1 MASVL
6 LLDVEPA
13 RLRLH
18 TQTQRAKR
26 LAGNLSL
33 PWSPRPGATC
43 ATLISLLLDALTL
56 GGAGTSYG
64 VAQRKIGSPGLPEK
78 NMACNKHCA
87 LFSLHPS
94 VTGTSCW
101 VCRAIVVNHRS
112 MPRVANGDAESVP
125 PFGGLWLPSLSL
137 LQLSA

>member
-78 NMACNKHCA
+78 NMACKKHGA
-87 LFSLHPS
+87 SFLVAVPYRLLWTASDPPYHPYFYGLHDVS
-94 VTGTSCW
+94 HACIKGT
-101 VCRAIVVNHRS
+101 
-112 MPRVANGDAESVP
+112 
-125 PFGGLWLPSLSL
+125 
-137 LQLSA
+137 